1 VRQIVEQRL
10 AQLTE
15 EMQGFV
21 ERVRTNARRELAEQ
35 LNMAVRRLR
44 LAPDADELFATLADS
59 AASFACGAA
68 VFRIEGE
75 VATGGP
81 VRGVTES
88 AVEGFRGLE
97 IRLASAAALAS
108 AVAGREPVTAVTSAT
123 EVSPELAALAEHAPD
138 GRASVFPL
146 VAGERVPALLYAWG
160 ETQASFL
167 ELLSQV
173 AAAAWTAL
181 PEPPPP
187 APELVTIAPA
197 PAEPEPEPGSAWD
210 SLSAADQQLHLRAQR
225 FARVQVAEMR
235 LFAPDAVQAGR
246 AESDLYG
253 TLRQQIDAA
262 REKFRQ
268 SFFGPCPSMVD
279 YLHLEL
285 VQTLANDDAE
295 LLGKHYPGPMV

>member
-1 VRQIVEQRL
+1 MRQIVEQRL

-15 EMQGFV
+15 EMQGLV
-21 ERVRTNARRELAEQ
+21 ERVRANARRDLAEQ

-44 LAPDADELFATLADS
+44 LAPDADELFATLVDA
-59 AASFACGAA
+59 AASFAGGAA

-75 VATGGP
+75 VARGGP
-81 VRGVTES
+81 VRGVPE
-88 AVEGFRGLE
+88 AAAEGFRGLE
-97 IRLASAAALAS
+97 IPLASAAALAG

-123 EVSPELAALAEHAPD
+123 EVSTELAALAAHAPD

-160 ETQASFL
+160 ETQAAFL

-181 PEPPPP
+181 PEPPSPP
-187 APELVTIAPA
+187 PELVTITPA
-197 PAEPEPEPGSAWD
+197 PAEPEPEPVSAWD